1 MAWLNELPGMGA
13 AEDRAAKAL
22 SFPVGAASPLWLAFG
37 AAASAGVAFW
47 LATRWTRRTNLEA
60 MLEAPV
66 KALQTSVE
74 LPPEASLVSE
84 EAVQAIVAAVDPAPV
99 VEIVLEAAEELE
111 AIVAEAMA
119 EVAKIPAAEAPVMEA
134 PVMDAPGA
142 DVPEP
147 VAEASVAEAAP
158 EPVAEVAIEAVI
170 ETAVPVVSA
179 VADDLTRI
187 AGIGP
192 KLAAALAERGVT
204 RFADLAAWGEEE
216 LAEADKALSLKGR
229 AVRDAWVAQA
239 RRFAEV

>member
-47 LATRWTRRTNLEA
+47 LATRWARPTNLEA

-66 KALQTSVE
+66 KALKSAVE
-74 LPPEASLVSE
+74 AIPDAPPVP
-84 EAVQAIVAAVDPAPV
+84 QAAAERLVAAADPTPV

-111 AIVAEAMA
+111 TATTEAVAAALDAPVVDAPVEEAPVA
-119 EVAKIPAAEAPVMEA
+119 AAPPVEAPVTEVAAEPAAAAVIPAAP
-134 PVMDAPGA
+134 
-142 DVPEP
+142 
-147 VAEASVAEAAP
+147 
-158 EPVAEVAIEAVI
+158 
-170 ETAVPVVSA
+170 
-179 VADDLTRI
+179 DDLTRI

-204 RFADLAAWGEEE
+204 RFADLAAWGEAE
-216 LAEADKALSLKGR
+216 LAEVDKALSLKGR

-239 RRFAEV
+239 KRFADA